1 MVLEW
6 TTSRPTEPTGDSVL
20 QILMARGGGGHV
32 VMLQQSDYCRDPD
45 VFQMTVQAT
54 LKQLSSS
61 AALGLAVTVASF
73 GGSANAATIFNFSKT
88 PALNSTSEPFVSNG
102 ITLTLQN
109 SNSSGELNNNT
120 LNFNN
125 AGLCAFAAVG
135 TSSGRCGYGAGVPS
149 GGITAFQAVFSKPV
163 AINSFEV
170 SDFSDLLLSSALFE
184 VSLDNTT
191 FTPFSFTSTGTV
203 SLGGVV
209 VQANQTIFIKTS
221 GIFSTPNQSGL
232 LRINNLNVT
241 EVPGPLGIMGL
252 AGAIGWSKQ
261 LKKRTKNL

>member
-1 MVLEW
+1 
-6 TTSRPTEPTGDSVL
+6 
-20 QILMARGGGGHV
+20 MARGGGGHV

-54 LKQLSSS
+54 LKQLSAS
-61 AALGLAVTVASF
+61 AALGLAVTTASF
-73 GGSANAATIFNFSKT
+73 GGSANAATIFDFSK
-88 PALNSTSEPFVSNG
+88 PATNSASEPFIAGG

-109 SNSSGELNNNT
+109 SNSTGELNNNT

-125 AGLCAFAAVG
+125 NGLCAFAAVG
-135 TSSGRCGYGAGVPS
+135 ISTGRCGYGSAVPT
-149 GGITAFQAVFSKPV
+149 GGITAFEAVFNKPV
-163 AINSFEV
+163 AVNSFQV
-170 SDFSDLLLSSALFE
+170 TDFSDLLSSASFE
-184 VSLDNTT
+184 VSLDNNT
-191 FTPFSFTSTGTV
+191 FTAFPITSAGTV

-209 VQANQTIFIKTS
+209 LPANQTVFIRTS
-221 GIFSTPNQSGL
+221 AAFSDANQTGVV
-232 LRINNLNVT
+232 RINNLNVT

>member
-1 MVLEW
+1 
-6 TTSRPTEPTGDSVL
+6 
-20 QILMARGGGGHV
+20 
-32 VMLQQSDYCRDPD
+32 
-45 VFQMTVQAT
+45 MTIQAS
-54 LKQLSSS
+54 LKQLSTS
-61 AALGLAVTVASF
+61 AALGLAVTAASF
-73 GGSANAATIFNFSKT
+73 GGSASAATIFNFSKSPT
-88 PALNSTSEPFVSNG
+88 NSPSEPFVSDG

-135 TSSGRCGYGAGVPS
+135 TSTGRCGYGAADPS
-149 GGITAFQAVFSKPV
+149 GGITAFQAVFNKPV

-170 SDFSDLLLSSALFE
+170 TDFSNLLLSSASFE
-184 VSLDNTT
+184 VSLDNIT
-191 FTPFSFTSTGTV
+191 FTPFSITSTGTV
-203 SLGGVV
+203 SLGGVELP
-209 VQANQTIFIKTS
+209 ANQTIFIKTS
-221 GIFSTPNQSGL
+221 GIFSTANESGL
-232 LRINNLNVT
+232 VRINSFNVT